1 MDCWSES
8 EKVQARLGYIPGEIS
23 FFDDM
28 SGTEFLKFITD
39 YRKIGTQNRKKEL
52 LERFELDPKGKIKK
66 MSKGMKQKLG
76 IVAAFM
82 HDPDILILDEP
93 TSGLDPLMQNRFVSL
108 VAEEKERGKTIL
120 MSSHIFEEVERTCDR
135 IGIIQKGR
143 MIAMKTLDNFAE
155 AMPELM
161 AAVGMTINSAT
172 LLGFMASYLYGFIL
186 LVFPM
191 VFCILRGNALIA
203 KYVDKGSMAS
213 LAAAPVKRRTI
224 ALTQM
229 KVLISGIVLLILY
242 ITVLELICAESSFPG
257 ELDLKALLVLN
268 GGLFCLHLFIGSIC
282 FLSSC
287 IFSDTKY
294 SVAFGAGIPA
304 FMYVLQMLANVGE
317 KAEKAKYFTFF
328 TLFHPDDIIAGESR
342 AIAGIF
348 LLLAGAVILFVSG
361 ILVFEKKDMHI

>member
-143 MIAMKTLDNFAE
+143 MIA
-155 AMPELM
+155 
-161 AAVGMTINSAT
+161 
-172 LLGFMASYLYGFIL
+172 
-186 LVFPM
+186 
-191 VFCILRGNALIA
+191 
-203 KYVDKGSMAS
+203 VDS
-213 LAAAPVKRRTI
+213 AAALHERHTRSYIVTLENEDAAKAFAADFDGI
-224 ALTQM
+224 CSGK
-229 KVLISGIVLLILY
+229 KV
-242 ITVLELICAESSFPG
+242 TVTTKQSLEE
-257 ELDLKALLVLN
+257 
-268 GGLFCLHLFIGSIC
+268 
-282 FLSSC
+282 
-287 IFSDTKY
+287 IFMSY
-294 SVAFGAGIPA
+294 YG
-304 FMYVLQMLANVGE
+304 GE
-317 KAEKAKYFTFF
+317 KNDQHSTYINVK
-328 TLFHPDDIIAGESR
+328 
-342 AIAGIF
+342 
-348 LLLAGAVILFVSG
+348 
-361 ILVFEKKDMHI
+361 

>member
-143 MIAMKTLDNFAE
+143 MIAVDSAAALHERHTCSYIVTLDNEDAAKAFAADFDGICNGKKVTVTTKQSLE
-155 AMPELM
+155 E
-161 AAVGMTINSAT
+161 I
-172 LLGFMASYLYGFIL
+172 FMS
-186 LVFPM
+186 
-191 VFCILRGNALIA
+191 
-203 KYVDKGSMAS
+203 
-213 LAAAPVKRRTI
+213 
-224 ALTQM
+224 
-229 KVLISGIVLLILY
+229 
-242 ITVLELICAESSFPG
+242 E
-257 ELDLKALLVLN
+257 
-268 GGLFCLHLFIGSIC
+268 
-282 FLSSC
+282 
-287 IFSDTKY
+287 
-294 SVAFGAGIPA
+294 
-304 FMYVLQMLANVGE
+304 
-317 KAEKAKYFTFF
+317 
-328 TLFHPDDIIAGESR
+328 
-342 AIAGIF
+342 
-348 LLLAGAVILFVSG
+348 
-361 ILVFEKKDMHI
+361 